1 MSDIVQ
7 RLRASVT
14 QCRAVDRSQLLEE
27 AAAEIERLRLLP
39 EERCAVE
46 RAASFIEGSGWS
58 GQTLRVMLKRLCS
71 DPSAYTGGVSAGGV
85 SKPAPR

>member
-7 RLRASVT
+7 RLRESAKAA
-14 QCRAVDRSQLLEE
+14 RALDRAALLEE

-39 EERCAVE
+39 EERCGIE

-58 GQTLRVMLKRLCS
+58 GVTLRTLLKRL
-71 DPSAYTGGVSAGGV
+71 G
-85 SKPAPR
+85 

>member
-1 MSDIVQ
+1 VGDEVNDIVE

-14 QCRAVDRSQLLEE
+14 QCRAVDRSELLAE

-46 RAASFIEGSGWS
+46 RAASFLEGSGWS
-58 GQTLRVMLKRLCS
+58 GATLRGLLERLK
-71 DPSAYTGGVSAGGV
+71 
-85 SKPAPR
+85 